1 MCQLEIRVKH
11 YKLIPIIYLFYQ
23 LKMTSYL
30 IDKLEAL
37 KEDENKLKEQ
47 QRILH
52 EEIELEIEKKRRLE
66 LDGTI
71 IKLRTQVDEFGKNIE
86 GKIMRDNFPL
96 LREQET
102 TDYQKACDK
111 FNNDVNQGLIDDDEA
126 KKQRQCLVD
135 RKQKEDAK
143 YSEWRQC
150 LVDRKQKEDAK
161 YREWRKTN
169 PLGYSSGEMKMNDEK
184 ITLEKFKDN
193 LSKVTK
199 EIKDKC
205 HISGSRLGK
214 SYIELPQ
221 EIKIYDDIIPIFTT
235 MIGIMKKQEY
245 EIDSLKAKLC
255 K

>member
-1 MCQLEIRVKH
+1 
-11 YKLIPIIYLFYQ
+11 
-23 LKMTSYL
+23 MTSYL

-111 FNNDVNQGLIDDDEA
+111 FNKEYQQGLISDEEV
-126 KKQRQCLVD
+126 L
-135 RKQKEDAK
+135 KQKK
-143 YSEWRQC
+143 YLR
-150 LVDRKQKEDAK
+150 DRKQKEDAK
-161 YREWRKTN
+161 YREWRD
-169 PLGYSSGEMKMNDEK
+169 SSGEMNVNNVEK

-205 HISGSRLGK
+205 HMRGNRLGK

-221 EIKIYDDIIPIFTT
+221 EIKIYDDIIPIFST
-235 MIGIMKKQEY
+235 MIGIMKKQEF
-245 EIDSLKAKLC
+245 EIDSLKQKMHCLTLTFIDS
-255 K
+255 

>member
-11 YKLIPIIYLFYQ
+11 YKLITIIYLFYQ

-71 IKLRTQVDEFGKNIE
+71 TKLRTQVDEFGKNVE

-111 FNNDVNQGLIDDDEA
+111 FSNDVNQGLIDDDEA

-135 RKQKEDAK
+135 RKQKE
-143 YSEWRQC
+143 Y
-150 LVDRKQKEDAK
+150 AK
-161 YREWRKTN
+161 YREWRD
-169 PLGYSSGEMKMNDEK
+169 SSGEMNVNNFEK

-205 HISGSRLGK
+205 HIRGSRLGK
-214 SYIELPQ
+214 SYIELPR

>member
-1 MCQLEIRVKH
+1 MA
-11 YKLIPIIYLFYQ
+11 
-23 LKMTSYL
+23 SYL

-47 QRILH
+47 KRILM

-71 IKLRTQVDEFGKNIE
+71 TKLRTQVDEIGKNIE
-86 GKIMRDNFPL
+86 GKIIRDNFPL

-111 FNNDVNQGLIDDDEA
+111 FSKDVNQGLIDDDEA

-143 YSEWRQC
+143 YSEWR
-150 LVDRKQKEDAK
+150 
-161 YREWRKTN
+161 N
-169 PLGYSSGEMKMNDEK
+169 SSGEMKMNDEK

-205 HISGSRLGK
+205 HMRGNRLGK
-214 SYIELPQ
+214 SYVEIPQ
-221 EIKIYDDIIPIFTT
+221 EIKIYDNIIPIFTT
-235 MIGIMKKQEY
+235 MIGIMKKQEF
-245 EIDSLKAKLC
+245 EIDNLKQRIVSLYSLI
-255 K
+255 

>member
-1 MCQLEIRVKH
+1 
-11 YKLIPIIYLFYQ
+11 
-23 LKMTSYL
+23 MTSYL

-71 IKLRTQVDEFGKNIE
+71 TKLRTQVDEIGKNIE

-102 TDYQKACDK
+102 TDYQKACEK
-111 FNNDVNQGLIDDDEA
+111 FNKEYQQGLIDDDEA
-126 KKQRQCLVD
+126 RKQKKYLVD

-143 YSEWRQC
+143 YLGWR
-150 LVDRKQKEDAK
+150 
-161 YREWRKTN
+161 N
-169 PLGYSSGEMKMNDEK
+169 SSGEMKMNDEK

-205 HISGSRLGK
+205 HMRGNRLGK

-235 MIGIMKKQEY
+235 MIGIMKKQDARIE
-245 EIDSLKAKLC
+245 ELENT
-255 K
+255 

>member
-1 MCQLEIRVKH
+1 MA
-11 YKLIPIIYLFYQ
+11 
-23 LKMTSYL
+23 SYL

-37 KEDENKLKEQ
+37 KENENKLKEE
-47 QRILH
+47 QRVLM

-71 IKLRTQVDEFGKNIE
+71 IKLRTQVGEIAKNIE

-102 TDYQKACDK
+102 TDYQKACTEFSK
-111 FNNDVNQGLIDDDEA
+111 KVNKGLIDDDEA
-126 KKQRQCLVD
+126 KKQ
-135 RKQKEDAK
+135 KK
-143 YSEWRQC
+143 YLR
-150 LVDRKQKEDAK
+150 DRKQKEDAK
-161 YREWRKTN
+161 YREWRD
-169 PLGYSSGEMKMNDEK
+169 SSGEMKMNDEK

-193 LSKVTK
+193 LSNVNK

-205 HISGSRLGK
+205 HMRNNRLGK

-235 MIGIMKKQEY
+235 MIGIMKKQEF
-245 EIDSLKAKLC
+245 EIDNLKQRIESLYSLN
-255 K
+255 

>member
-111 FNNDVNQGLIDDDEA
+111 FNKEYQQGLISDEEVLKQ
-126 KKQRQCLVD
+126 KKYLRD

-143 YSEWRQC
+143 YSEWR
-150 LVDRKQKEDAK
+150 
-161 YREWRKTN
+161 
-169 PLGYSSGEMKMNDEK
+169 YSSGEMKMNDEK

>member
-1 MCQLEIRVKH
+1 MA
-11 YKLIPIIYLFYQ
+11 
-23 LKMTSYL
+23 SYL

-71 IKLRTQVDEFGKNIE
+71 TKLRTQVDEIGKNIE
-86 GKIMRDNFPL
+86 GKIMRDNFLL

-102 TDYQKACDK
+102 TDYQKACEK
-111 FNNDVNQGLIDDDEA
+111 FSKEYQQGLVSDEELGPQ
-126 KKQRQCLVD
+126 KKYLRD

-143 YSEWRQC
+143 YSEWR
-150 LVDRKQKEDAK
+150 
-161 YREWRKTN
+161 N
-169 PLGYSSGEMKMNDEK
+169 SSGEMKMNDEK

-205 HISGSRLGK
+205 HMRGNRLGK
-214 SYIELPQ
+214 SYVEIPQ
-221 EIKIYDDIIPIFTT
+221 EIKIYDNIIPIFTT
-235 MIGIMKKQEY
+235 MIGIMKKQEF
-245 EIDSLKAKLC
+245 EIDNLKQRIVSLYSLSFKTT
-255 K
+255 